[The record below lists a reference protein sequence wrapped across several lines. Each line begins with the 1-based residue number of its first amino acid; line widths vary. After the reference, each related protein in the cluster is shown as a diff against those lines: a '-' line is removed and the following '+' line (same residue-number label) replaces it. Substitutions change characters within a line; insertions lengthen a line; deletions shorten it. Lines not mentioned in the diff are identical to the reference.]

1 MSNQSL
7 PYRIGGIDV
16 ISCQLAEPTAA
27 FASNQKMNFNL
38 QLKHQVLEADQ
49 AVAVLCT
56 IRTTSE
62 ASGTEIANFT
72 GRMTFAV
79 DEMTRNEQGQV
90 SLSAELMSSLNGIT
104 VSTMRGVMWATFKGT
119 YAHRAVLPVIHP
131 EGFLPGSQA

>member
-7 PYRIGGIDV
+7 AYRIGGIDV
-16 ISCQLAEPTAA
+16 ISCHLAEPTAA
-27 FASNQKMNFNL
+27 FSANQKMNFNL

-49 AVAVLCT
+49 AVAVVCT

-62 ASGTEIANFT
+62 TDGIEMANFT

-79 DEMTRNEQGQV
+79 DALTRNEQGQV
-90 SLSAELMSSLNGIT
+90 SLPAELLSSLNGIT

-131 EGFLPGSQA
+131 EGFTPGRQA